1 MKERL
6 TVDEETVVEL
16 LLTKLY
22 TIKTQKLSLYSDD
35 EIRKNRPIDMGG
47 TVELEWNIMQI
58 AKNASIG
65 YGVVAKSTSDLEEM
79 FLTLFRIKD
88 LVPRCKKLPKEIM
101 DGVGDLDRYF
111 EILKESQSYMYMR
124 LGKKYDDEYRNSESK
139 SISKEIGDVVRLY
152 SGENSQEY
160 VEYDV
165 GSPRDRFDATKF
177 REDHKE
183 FKDLYDLNRLDL
195 TYQNTARKQIE
206 LKLSDQSK
214 MYIPYK
220 ESIDNPMVSY
230 GIEYIEEFIIY
241 YDTKTKKTSLTYE
254 LLEKRFN
261 LLKFLT
267 KVEVGVI
274 MKDIHIDVEKLDSDN
289 FRLNTSKRRLEY
301 RDRLVGWYP
310 IHREKD
316 LIEVLRKW
324 EVNTDNLEISEYII
338 EKSLEKSK
346 FVDKTVEE
354 LFTPLIGESDG
365 E

>member
-1 MKERL
+1 MKEKL

-35 EIRKNRPIDMGG
+35 EIRRNRPIDMGG

-58 AKNASIG
+58 SKNAATG

-124 LGKKYDDEYRNSESK
+124 LGKRYDDEYRNSESK

-195 TYQNTARKQIE
+195 TYQNAAKKQIE

-214 MYIPYK
+214 MYVPYK

-230 GIEYIEEFIIY
+230 GIDYIEEFIIY
-241 YDTKTKKTSLTYE
+241 YDVKTKRTSLTYE

-267 KVEVGVI
+267 KVEIGDI
-274 MKDIHIDVEKLDSDN
+274 MKDVPIDVDKLNLDN

-310 IHREKD
+310 IYREKD
-316 LIEVLRKW
+316 LVEVLRKW
-324 EVNTDNLEISEYII
+324 DVNVGKLDISEHII
-338 EKSLEKSK
+338 EQSKSTN
-346 FVDKTVEE
+346 KTVEE
-354 LFTPLIGESDG
+354 LFTPLVGIPDG
-365 E
+365 K